1 MAVVYCKL
9 PAPTPTGSSLQRGQ
23 KRGFCRANDGR
34 GHQATRDPMIGFAN
48 NVAHQG
54 KRRPETLEC
63 NIPVQRRS
71 ETYAD
76 LFPSTSAV
84 RIKGYLQTESY
95 LQVSYPVTRSQLIP
109 SLSYDSGLGKAA
121 TGPSALTCDTRRKR
135 LREFKTR
142 PFQLAANRHLSFYD
156 VHLMS
161 PNRQPSDDRDEVE
174 SRVGL

>member
-63 NIPVQRRS
+63 NIPVQSRS

-84 RIKGYLQTESY
+84 RISATCRPNHISRSATQ
-95 LQVSYPVTRSQLIP
+95 VTRSQLIP
-109 SLSYDSGLGKAA
+109 SLS
-121 TGPSALTCDTRRKR
+121 
-135 LREFKTR
+135 
-142 PFQLAANRHLSFYD
+142 
-156 VHLMS
+156 
-161 PNRQPSDDRDEVE
+161 
-174 SRVGL
+174 